1 MKVSLQLWSLF
12 KDGVTDLEEL
22 LKLSSEMEYDG
33 VELLKHDVTA
43 DEMNALLKK
52 YNLYAKS
59 AHIGMEF
66 FENNLEEMLEFH
78 KNIGAEYMIIPW
90 MGYEDKSNIKRVID
104 VLNKASETAKK
115 YGIKVGYHNHAQ
127 EFEKVDGKYILDILY
142 ENTNED
148 VVFELDVFWVY
159 VGGADPAEM
168 IKKYGKRAELIH
180 LKQSDEN
187 KNNVDL
193 PDGVIDMKNVIE
205 TAKYAKYFVVEQEE
219 YKKDSYT
226 SCRADVDYLKGLM
239 K

>member
-1 MKVSLQLWSLF
+1 M
-12 KDGVTDLEEL
+12 
-22 LKLSSEMEYDG
+22 
-33 VELLKHDVTA
+33 A
-43 DEMNALLKK
+43 
-52 YNLYAKS
+52 
-59 AHIGMEF
+59 
-66 FENNLEEMLEFH
+66 
-78 KNIGAEYMIIPW
+78 
-90 MGYEDKSNIKRVID
+90 YEDKSNIKRVID

-159 VGGADPAEM
+159 VGGADPVEM

-180 LKQSDEN
+180 LKQSDAD